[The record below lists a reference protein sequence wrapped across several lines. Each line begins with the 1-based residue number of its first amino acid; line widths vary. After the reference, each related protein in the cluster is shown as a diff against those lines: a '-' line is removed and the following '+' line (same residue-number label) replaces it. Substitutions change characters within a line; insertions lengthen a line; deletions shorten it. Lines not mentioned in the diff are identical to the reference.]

1 MDIDQHTHGDVLD
14 DDTVDEHTDFGT
26 VLDHLLHPPAS
37 HRRDPRTVRLS
48 AATAA
53 LIETVHERRRQG
65 GDGNTDAVLP
75 AELFLCALTAL
86 QGTLSSASDAADRGT
101 GGQDVAATQ
110 HPLLEIVRLS
120 VPYVSSANAVLY
132 VSQFPALGR
141 TLRGVTTAAIATHD
155 VAETRDGL
163 GGINALLRQL
173 IRTAAASLS
182 ALSNATAHGAA
193 LSQKV
198 EKDALRLFH
207 ATILTQFDDNRAK
220 VRKEAHASA
229 LELVATTRFAG
240 EQIGEYSKAVLEAF
254 LKQLDGVT
262 SSSSSG
268 SSNNNVHSEAYG
280 KVMHLL
286 SFLERTMT
294 IVRVDILVQL
304 GEVLVRLIAGVAA
317 AATATSSSKMGATTA
332 ESQALSTYARMV
344 GGALLCLASG
354 IERDGDHTE
363 DDNDNNSAAAI
374 RQLAQRVLASLL
386 QLHLPSLG
394 QECRPAH
401 AQCLVS
407 CCCSLVGS
415 SPENGKGDA
424 ASMAIVT
431 KLLPLTASTL
441 VELSDGEAGVAE
453 AVCAELG
460 RWVRSCFTVV
470 AAAVPSDAAATKSVG
485 DCIEALSKLMHHRFR
500 HNWEVNLPVLA
511 GAVVAVAER
520 HGREAVEDEDGT
532 TLTIQMVGPTVKG
545 LVRLRSDVNDGAS
558 RHAIE
563 NAVSVV
569 IAGIGMEAF
578 LGIVSLEEGDGV
590 SKHAGNKKKQKQQ
603 TAVGGIHP
611 DRTWLLPVLKSA
623 SASTSAHH
631 RPNLAFFQGTILALA
646 RKCDAATAA
655 SSLTA
660 AEADA
665 QKARVLELWS
675 LLPAF
680 CSNPADVEVTFPT
693 LSQTL
698 IKAVADKRYPQLV
711 VSLIHWYHLFIT
723 LKFISTIDTFV
734 ILSTVNSLEPTLLPY
749 FSHV

>member
-1 MDIDQHTHGDVLD
+1 MDIDQHHDMLD
-14 DDTVDEHTDFGT
+14 DDTGDEHTSTDFAT

-37 HRRDPRTVRLS
+37 NRRDPRTVRLS

-65 GDGNTDAVLP
+65 RDGNTDAVLP

-120 VPYVSSANAVLY
+120 VPFVSSANAVLY

-207 ATILTQFDDNRAK
+207 AAILTQFDDNRAK

-240 EQIGEYSKAVLEAF
+240 EQIGEYSRAVLEAF
-254 LKQLDGVT
+254 LKQLDAGSSA
-262 SSSSSG
+262 SSSNN
-268 SSNNNVHSEAYG
+268 NNNVHSEAYG

-286 SFLERTMT
+286 SFLERTMS

-304 GEVLVRLIAGVAA
+304 GEVLVRLIAGVTA
-317 AATATSSSKMGATTA
+317 AATATSSSKMGAATA
-332 ESQALSTYARMV
+332 ESQALSSYSRMV
-344 GGALLCLASG
+344 GGALLCLVSG
-354 IERDGDHTE
+354 IERDGDDAE
-363 DDNDNNSAAAI
+363 DDNVETNSAAAI

-407 CCCSLVGS
+407 CCCSLLGS
-415 SPENGKGDA
+415 SPENGNGDYDGDA
-424 ASMAIVT
+424 TSMAIAT

-453 AVCAELG
+453 TVCAELG
-460 RWVRSCFTVV
+460 RWVRSCFAIV

-485 DCIEALSKLMHHRFR
+485 DCTEALSKLMHHRFR

-520 HGREAVEDEDGT
+520 HGREAVQDEDGT

-545 LVRLRSDVNDGAS
+545 IVRLRSDVNDGAS

-590 SKHAGNKKKQKQQ
+590 CKHAGKKKKQKQP

-655 SSLTA
+655 PSLTA

-711 VSLIHWYHLFIT
+711 VSLVQWYHLVIT
-723 LKFISTIDTFV
+723 CTFV
-734 ILSTVNSLEPTLLPY
+734 FIFTLDTCIDS
-749 FSHV
+749 F